1 MSTQFAPSGAGKGRK
16 NQHKAE
22 DKMPSLGQELKRA
35 REDRGVSLHEIANTT
50 HIGVRF
56 LQAIETDAYDILPGG
71 VFNRAFVRKFARQV
85 GYDEEQALKL
95 YEEQLEIQGIEPQK
109 RYELGVEDFE
119 NKSSSGNGLLFS
131 LLAFVILVVGA
142 YVAYVLFNQGEPDS
156 RLGANAGATP
166 LPVVT
171 PTPEQALSPTP
182 TGSPNASPAAS
193 PTPTLAPI
201 PAGALRL
208 ELAATGG
215 QCWISLKVD
224 DEVTQQVLLNDGDKR
239 DFAVNEKVL
248 FNSLGNYPA
257 VRMTING
264 RPVNFAKL
272 LPNQKGVVAKNVV
285 ITKEQYEQ
293 FVD

>member
-1 MSTQFAPSGAGKGRK
+1 
-16 NQHKAE
+16 
-22 DKMPSLGQELKRA
+22 MPSLGQELKRA
-35 REDRGVSLHEIANTT
+35 REDRGVSLHEIAAST

-56 LQAIETDAYDILPGG
+56 LQAIETDVYDILPGG

-119 NKSSSGNGLLFS
+119 NKGSSGSGLLFS

-142 YVAYVLFNQGEPDS
+142 YVAYVLLNQGEPDS
-156 RLGANAGATP
+156 RLGANAGGTP
-166 LPVVT
+166 IPVIS
-171 PTPEQALSPTP
+171 PTPEPTGSATPSGSPTP
-182 TGSPNASPAAS
+182 SPEPS
-193 PTPTLAPI
+193 PTPAPL
-201 PAGALRL
+201 PGDAMRL
-208 ELAATGG
+208 QLTASGG
-215 QCWISLKVD
+215 QCWISMIVD
-224 DEVTQQVLLNDGDKR
+224 EGNTQQVLLNEGDKR
-239 DFAVNEKVL
+239 EFAVNEKVI

-272 LPNQKGVVAKNVV
+272 LPNQKGVVAKNVT
-285 ITKEQYEQ
+285 ISKEQYEQ